1 MKTAIIHTLSVLA
14 IAVLLVCN
22 YYLGKVITQQ
32 RFTIQNMLS
41 NPACLVEAPK
51 PLPSTAKKT
60 IKQFVKPTPQYKRV
74 FSRVPN
80 PVQGRV

>member
-1 MKTAIIHTLSVLA
+1 MPTKIALA
-14 IAVLLVCN
+14 LAVLV
-22 YYLGKVITQQ
+22 LGAVNCDQDRTIRQQ